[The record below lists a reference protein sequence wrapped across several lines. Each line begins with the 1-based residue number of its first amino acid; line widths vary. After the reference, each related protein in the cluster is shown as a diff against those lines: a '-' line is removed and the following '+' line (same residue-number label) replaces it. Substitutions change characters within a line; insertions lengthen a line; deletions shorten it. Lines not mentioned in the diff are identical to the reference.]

1 MHDEPPVEVVYE
13 QGYSVCT
20 VEKLPRRKRGVKV
33 VQHCRRV
40 VVVVKRW
47 VLFHSKLLSLYLAL
61 SVKSP
66 SIKWIRRVHTG
77 IWLLIYP

>member
-1 MHDEPPVEVVYE
+1 MLAMHAETPVEVIYE
-13 QGYSVCT
+13 QGYSIRT

-47 VLFHSKLLSLYLAL
+47 VLFYSKLLSSYLAL

-66 SIKWIRRVHTG
+66 SIK
-77 IWLLIYP
+77 